1 MSDVRNV
8 FRKVT
13 DTRAAYGAC
22 MKAAVDDPKERAR
35 LPALRREMEEA
46 KAELAVEQELSA
58 ERARRNAASAAAED
72 RARRR
77 EALGHVET
85 HVAEREDIA
94 VRMDDLIVELGALW
108 RRLIAADEAVKRSLV
123 ESGDFRTRRGLAD
136 AGMATIGLIQ
146 ELGIVLHRQM
156 PEVMQRLGAAG
167 FTDYGRPLA
176 QTVAFHNARARALV
190 VEAVAALEEPA
201 ESEPPAAA

>member
-13 DTRAAYGAC
+13 DARAAYGAC
-22 MKAAVDDPKERAR
+22 MKNAVDDPKERAR

-46 KAELAVEQELSA
+46 EHEMAIEQELSA
-58 ERARRNAASAAAED
+58 ERARRNVASAAGEE

-77 EALGHVET
+77 EVLGHVEA
-85 HVAEREDIA
+85 HVAERERIA
-94 VRMDDLIVELGALW
+94 ARMDDLIVELGALW
-108 RRLIAADEAVKRSLV
+108 RRLIVSDEAVKRSLV
-123 ESGDFRTRRGLAD
+123 ESGDSRTRQGLAD

-167 FTDYGRPLA
+167 FTDHGRPLA

-190 VEAVAALEEPA
+190 VGALAALEEPS